1 MNNMS
6 EIKLK
11 TLAEVIALKE
21 QKVDEASWGD
31 ARLASVD
38 AKKVLEKNKFEI
50 SKVTANGFKVVHSE
64 TGCVGSVVFDPSL
77 KESKDEIDE
86 AMKIQD
92 IIKLLSDVDSK
103 LKAALKGFDEEL
115 YNSAAIENDIDEVQ
129 SKVLK
134 IINKLKSGNY
144 NK

>member
-1 MNNMS
+1 MS

-11 TLAEVIALKE
+11 SLREIIA
-21 QKVDEASWGD
+21 
-31 ARLASVD
+31 
-38 AKKVLEKNKFEI
+38 
-50 SKVTANGFKVVHSE
+50 
-64 TGCVGSVVFDPSL
+64 
-77 KESKDEIDE
+77 ESKMVKVEEKKEVSIDE

-92 IIKLLSDVDSK
+92 IIKLLSDADSK

-115 YNSAAIENDIDEVQ
+115 YNSASIENDIDEVQ
-129 SKVLK
+129 SKLLK